1 VVDFDMPFF
10 SMMNFMLK
18 WAIASLPAAI
28 ILFVIGIA
36 IMAVL
41 GAASPA
47 CSCGPRNDRIAVL
60 VKSLRPGNK
69 MSSDECPIELAAHPW
84 GLPCSMQGY
93 LSGYGAELS
102 R

>member
-18 WAIASLPAAI
+18 WAIASIPAAI
-28 ILFVIGIA
+28 ILLVIGIA

-41 GAASPA
+41 GGGLA
-47 CSCGPRNDRIAVL
+47 GL
-60 VKSLRPGNK
+60 LLR
-69 MSSDECPIELAAHPW
+69 ST
-84 GLPCSMQGY
+84 
-93 LSGYGAELS
+93 